1 MFTGI
6 VTGIGSVI
14 SHSQRNDVQRLAI
27 ACTIDPAVLEIGA
40 SIACAGICLTI
51 VSRDGADGRD
61 TVFEVDAG
69 PETLEL
75 TTASTWDI
83 GTRINLERPL
93 KLGEELSGHL
103 VSGHV
108 DGIAKILKREDLGET
123 TRFHFEAPEEL
134 APLIAAKGSVT
145 LDGTSLTVNAVEGTR
160 FDCVLIPHT
169 LQVTT
174 WNERRTGDKVN
185 LEVDLLARY
194 VARLA
199 DAANLARLA
208 HRQPA

>member
-14 SHSQRNDVQRLAI
+14 SHSRRNDVQRLAI
-27 ACTIDPAVLEIGA
+27 ACTIDPAALEIGA

-51 VSRDGADGRD
+51 VSRDGGEGRD

-69 PETLEL
+69 PETLDL

-83 GTRINLERPL
+83 GTRINLERPV

-108 DGIAKILKREDLGET
+108 DGLATIVKRDDLGET
-123 TRFHFEAPEEL
+123 TRFFFEAPGEL
-134 APLIAAKGSVT
+134 ARMVAAKGSVT
-145 LDGTSLTVNAVEGTR
+145 LDGTSLTVNEVNGTR

-185 LEVDLLARY
+185 LEVDMLARY

-199 DAANLARLA
+199 DSASLAPIA

>member
-6 VTGIGSVI
+6 VTDVGSVI
-14 SHSQRNDVQRLAI
+14 GVSRRNDVQHFAI
-27 ACTIDPAVLEIGA
+27 ACHHYAPSSLEIGA

-51 VSRDGADGRD
+51 IARDGAEGSE
-61 TVFEVDAG
+61 TVFEVEAG

-75 TTASTWDI
+75 TTASAWDI
-83 GTRINLERPL
+83 GTRVNLERPV
-93 KLGEELSGHL
+93 KLGDELSGHL

-108 DGIAKILKREDLGET
+108 DGLATIVAREDLGET
-123 TRFHFEAPEEL
+123 TRFRFEAPDRL
-134 APLIAAKGSVT
+134 ARLIAPKGSIT
-145 LDGTSLTVNAVEGTR
+145 LDGTSLTVNSVEGSR

-174 WNERRTGDKVN
+174 WNERRTGDRVN

-199 DAANLARLA
+199 EFGT
-208 HRQPA
+208 PA